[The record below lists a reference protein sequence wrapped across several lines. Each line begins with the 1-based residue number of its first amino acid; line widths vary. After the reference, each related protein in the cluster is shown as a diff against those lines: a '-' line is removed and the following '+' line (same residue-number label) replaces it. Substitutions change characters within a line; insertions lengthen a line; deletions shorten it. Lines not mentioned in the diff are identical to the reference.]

1 MGCHFLLQE
10 IFPTQGLN
18 QGLPYCRQM
27 LYRLSH
33 QGRFIKAS
41 RQIGYMVLGTQP
53 FILLSHHLQRA
64 ASFFFF
70 FQDGFIFGGTR
81 SSLLR
86 RPSPAAESKGYFLF
100 AVCRLLTAV
109 RFSCSRALTPGQAG
123 FSSCS
128 QALALWL
135 STYGARPLVAPRSA
149 TCGFFP
155 DRGLNPCLLH
165 WQVDS
170 LPRNHQGSPGGF
182 QLVV

>member
-1 MGCHFLLQE
+1 M
-10 IFPTQGLN
+10 
-18 QGLPYCRQM
+18 
-27 LYRLSH
+27 
-33 QGRFIKAS
+33 
-41 RQIGYMVLGTQP
+41 
-53 FILLSHHLQRA
+53 
-64 ASFFFF
+64 
-70 FQDGFIFGGTR
+70 
-81 SSLLR
+81 LR
-86 RPSPAAESKGYFLF
+86 RLSPAAESKGYFLF

-170 LPRNHQGSPGGF
+170 LPRNHQGSPLLTLTQDCHIINE
-182 QLVV
+182 QLQSSLNSSPQTFRKYLLLWNLGCHTTLALFPHDHFPPQLFSTFSK